1 MNRMQQLLGYTR
13 RCVDTYQ
20 MIQPDDNIA
29 VGVSGGKDSVTLLM
43 VLAALRRFYPNPF
56 RLVAI
61 TLDMGFGGMD
71 FAPVEALCRDLDV
84 PFVLEKTDIAPVIFD
99 IRKEKNP
106 CALCAK
112 MRRGALHEAA
122 LRSGCRKVAL
132 GHHHDDV
139 LETFLLC
146 LFNESRISCFS
157 PVTYLDRRD
166 ITLIRPLLYV
176 PEAEIKRF
184 AAEENIPVVHNPCP
198 ADGHTQREDMKTLLH
213 TLAQERPGLR
223 ERMFRAV
230 EHSAIPGWLGGGSTQ
245 KEVVSH
251 EK

>member
-1 MNRMQQLLGYTR
+1 MNRMQQLLSHTR

-20 MIQPDDNIA
+20 MIQPGDKIA
-29 VGVSGGKDSVTLLM
+29 VGVSGGKDSLTLLM
-43 VLAALRRFYPNPF
+43 VLAALRRFYPHPF
-56 RLVAI
+56 ELVAI

-71 FAPVEALCRDLDV
+71 FAPVEALCQKLEV

-112 MRRGALHEAA
+112 MRRGALHETA
-122 LRSGCRKVAL
+122 LRHGCRKVAL
-132 GHHHDDV
+132 GHHRDDV
-139 LETFLLC
+139 LETFFLC
-146 LFNESRISCFS
+146 LFNESRVSCFS
-157 PVTYLDRRD
+157 PVTYLDRRG

-176 PEAEIKRF
+176 SEAEIRRF
-184 AAEENIPVVHNPCP
+184 AEDENVPVVHNPCP
-198 ADGHTQREDMKTLLH
+198 ADGHTQREDMKTLIH
-213 TLAQERPGLR
+213 MLAEERPGLKDR
-223 ERMFRAV
+223 IFRAV
-230 EHSAIPGWLGGGSTQ
+230 EHSAIPGWLGATECK

>member
-71 FAPVEALCRDLDV
+71 FTPVETLCRDLDV

-112 MRRGALHEAA
+112 MRRGARMKRRCATAA
-122 LRSGCRKVAL
+122 ARWRW
-132 GHHHDDV
+132 
-139 LETFLLC
+139 
-146 LFNESRISCFS
+146 
-157 PVTYLDRRD
+157 D
-166 ITLIRPLLYV
+166 ITTMMFW
-176 PEAEIKRF
+176 KRF
-184 AAEENIPVVHNPCP
+184 CFVCSTNRASVVFPP
-198 ADGHTQREDMKTLLH
+198 LPIWTGGTL
-213 TLAQERPGLR
+213 R
-223 ERMFRAV
+223 
-230 EHSAIPGWLGGGSTQ
+230 
-245 KEVVSH
+245 
-251 EK
+251 